1 MVDGTP
7 ESPASFYQWANDR
20 YRRRATSTTW
30 ALVATIIITALVLT
44 LLLNDLRQLRAE
56 NQATRDVVR
65 ALEAETEELSTRV
78 RIGDNRNARLA
89 HCINGRNARFQE
101 GLRMLLRLQIS
112 TEKFLDLYRNVDCS
126 DV

>member
-1 MVDGTP
+1 MVDETP

-30 ALVATIIITALVLT
+30 ALVAAIVIAALILT
-44 LLLNDLRQLRAE
+44 LLMNDLRQLRAE

-65 ALEAETEELSTRV
+65 ALEAETDELSQRL
-78 RIGDNRNARLA
+78 RIGDNRNARFA
-89 HCINGRNARFQE
+89 RCINERNARFQE
-101 GLRMLLRLQIS
+101 GLRMLLRFQIS
-112 TEKFLDLYRNVDCS
+112 SEKFLAQYRNVDCT